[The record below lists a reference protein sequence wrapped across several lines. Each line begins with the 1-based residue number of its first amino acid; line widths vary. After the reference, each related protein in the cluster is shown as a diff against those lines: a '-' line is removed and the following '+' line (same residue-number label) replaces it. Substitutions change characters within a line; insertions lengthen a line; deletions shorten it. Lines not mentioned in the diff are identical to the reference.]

1 MDARKLLLAAATA
14 ALFGLSPVGASAT
27 ETVPPTSPPEDS
39 SPAPTETD
47 SGGTRTSNLGQIKEG
62 RVDLSI
68 TETTPG
74 SDGADSGSG
83 TDDDYADLVG
93 LLTERDEPEISYPYT
108 RADGCVV
115 TLTYVSCPVGTGAV
129 TITDVARFLPAAPA
143 AVSQPDGWGIVKK
156 PVNFMI
162 DAETHIISSTLLD
175 RPAQVRFTPVA
186 FSIDTEQEGTIVAA
200 SGLGDTWENLRQ
212 DEFTE
217 TPTSHV
223 FTERGTHAFT
233 PTVVYAAAYR
243 FADDPNWYDIPGSL
257 TRTGPAQDILIGKI
271 ETVLVPNKR

>member
-1 MDARKLLLAAATA
+1 MSFGAIAA
-14 ALFGLSPVGASAT
+14 FGS
-27 ETVPPTSPPEDS
+27 EQDPPET
-39 SPAPTETD
+39 PAPTEEPKN
-47 SGGTRTSNLGQIKEG
+47 SGGAGGLLHGAISGSGVNL
-62 RVDLSI
+62 DAS
-68 TETTPG
+68 ETTPG
-74 SDGADSGSG
+74 SDGADSGSS
-83 TDDDYADLVG
+83 DDYADLVG

-115 TLTYVSCPVGTGAV
+115 TLTYLSCPVGTGAV

-162 DAETHIISSTLLD
+162 DAETHIASGALLD

-233 PTVVYAAAYR
+233 PTVVYTAAYR